1 MAARRKCERLAG
13 EKMHRRLR
21 CRKSSL
27 LRRQR
32 GRNTMLAKVMKGVAL
47 LLAACPGPARPAL
60 AETLL
65 EHSAE
70 TRMQLDF
77 VVSDAAL
84 KRLLPAG
91 WETDV
96 ATSGGAKDCNLRMIF
111 VDRSDITGPDGA
123 PKGTSQLVYLEVPVK
138 K

>member
-1 MAARRKCERLAG
+1 
-13 EKMHRRLR
+13 
-21 CRKSSL
+21 
-27 LRRQR
+27 
-32 GRNTMLAKVMKGVAL
+32 MLADILKGVAL
-47 LLAACPGPARPAL
+47 LLVACTGLARPTH

-77 VVSDAAL
+77 VVSDAKL
-84 KRLLPAG
+84 KTFLPAG

-111 VDRSDITGPDGA
+111 VDVSDGSIRGKLSIA
-123 PKGTSQLVYLEVPVK
+123 V
-138 K
+138 